1 MEGHHY
7 GPVIE
12 FALQAD
18 EGRHGVDVT
27 IVAGLLLQEGAIRRP
42 QIVRVN
48 EEAHRVHSEAECLF
62 HLMLI
67 TESMTHFYTRCDQF
81 SSHLSAQVVL
91 LEEVA
96 VIHPQIDAHARG
108 KLLLEDLR

>member
-48 EEAHRVHSEAECLF
+48 EECLF

-67 TESMTHFYTRCDQF
+67 TESMTHFCTRCDQF